1 MIMDEDYNKEI
12 AGYILSIFR
21 TNPFVV
27 MSWGIDPASI
37 TIVEVGMKFHVQGF
51 IHTGYVQVVLNEGE
65 DLFEVTLISEEGET
79 LKTIEHIFVD
89 NLISVIDDA
98 VEKCEN
104 YQERISQ
111 EYGIITEMVNERKW
125 DFLGNS
131 GGSHHSSIILNEG
144 LIYFKQWIIMHMLLI
159 SESRH
164 NDKVCQDWDY
174 KHNKK

>member
-1 MIMDEDYNKEI
+1 MDEDYCKEI

-27 MSWGIDPASI
+27 MSWGINPATI
-37 TIVEVGMKFHVQGF
+37 TIVDVGVKFHVQGF

-89 NLISVIDDA
+89 NLICVIDEA

-111 EYGIITEMVNERKW
+111 EYQLITKTELCE
-125 DFLGNS
+125 
-131 GGSHHSSIILNEG
+131 
-144 LIYFKQWIIMHMLLI
+144 
-159 SESRH
+159 
-164 NDKVCQDWDY
+164 NDTSQSTP
-174 KHNKK
+174 

>member
-1 MIMDEDYNKEI
+1 MDEEYSKEI

-27 MSWGIDPASI
+27 MSWGINPATI
-37 TIVEVGMKFHVQGF
+37 TIVDVGVRFHVQGF

-79 LKTIEHIFVD
+79 LNKIEHIFVD

-111 EYGIITEMVNERKW
+111 EYGITTGNE
-125 DFLGNS
+125 LC
-131 GGSHHSSIILNEG
+131 E
-144 LIYFKQWIIMHMLLI
+144 
-159 SESRH
+159 
-164 NDKVCQDWDY
+164 NDTSQTTP
-174 KHNKK
+174 

>member
-1 MIMDEDYNKEI
+1 MDEEYSREI

-27 MSWGIDPASI
+27 MSWGINPATI
-37 TIVEVGMKFHVQGF
+37 TIVDVGVKFHVQGF

-65 DLFEVTLISEEGET
+65 DLFEVTLISEDGET

-89 NLISVIDDA
+89 NLICVIDSA

-111 EYGIITEMVNERKW
+111 EYQLITETEK
-125 DFLGNS
+125 
-131 GGSHHSSIILNEG
+131 
-144 LIYFKQWIIMHMLLI
+144 
-159 SESRH
+159 
-164 NDKVCQDWDY
+164 
-174 KHNKK
+174 

>member
-1 MIMDEDYNKEI
+1 MDEEYSREI

-27 MSWGIDPASI
+27 MSWGINPASI
-37 TIVEVGMKFHVQGF
+37 TIVEVGVKFHVQGF
-51 IHTGYVQVVLNEGE
+51 IHTGFVQVVLNEGE

-89 NLISVIDDA
+89 NLICVIDEV

-111 EYGIITEMVNERKW
+111 EYQIITGTEK
-125 DFLGNS
+125 
-131 GGSHHSSIILNEG
+131 
-144 LIYFKQWIIMHMLLI
+144 
-159 SESRH
+159 
-164 NDKVCQDWDY
+164 
-174 KHNKK
+174 

>member
-1 MIMDEDYNKEI
+1 MDEDYSREI
-12 AGYILSIFR
+12 AGYIFSIFR

-27 MSWGIDPASI
+27 MSWGINPASI
-37 TIVEVGMKFHVQGF
+37 TIVDVGVKFHVQGF

-89 NLISVIDDA
+89 NLICVIDDA

-111 EYGIITEMVNERKW
+111 EYGIITENE
-125 DFLGNS
+125 LC
-131 GGSHHSSIILNEG
+131 
-144 LIYFKQWIIMHMLLI
+144 
-159 SESRH
+159 ES
-164 NDKVCQDWDY
+164 DTGQPTQ
-174 KHNKK
+174 

>member
-1 MIMDEDYNKEI
+1 MDEEYSKEI

-27 MSWGIDPASI
+27 MSWGIASI
-37 TIVEVGMKFHVQGF
+37 NIVEVGVKFHVQGF

-65 DLFEVTLISEEGET
+65 DLFEVTLISEEGEN

-89 NLISVIDDA
+89 NLICVIDSA

-111 EYGIITEMVNERKW
+111 EYGIITETEK
-125 DFLGNS
+125 
-131 GGSHHSSIILNEG
+131 
-144 LIYFKQWIIMHMLLI
+144 
-159 SESRH
+159 
-164 NDKVCQDWDY
+164 
-174 KHNKK
+174 